1 MVEFLSFNL
10 VPLFF
15 LVVNLVFIVS
25 GCQFLSR
32 NYTFLYPRLNGKIRD
47 LGGMFIHCTAR
58 LDTFRSWFIFAEIV
72 LLNVD
77 GVDQCSCLFHILEF
91 LGGITPFTVF
101 VEIATPC
108 F

>member
-58 LDTFRSWFIFAEIV
+58 LDIV

-77 GVDQCSCLFHILEF
+77 GVDQFSCLFHILEF

-101 VEIATPC
+101 MEIATPC